1 MFLFMDVVGI
11 KYYVC
16 FQSLIKIIKCQHC
29 LEITFVS
36 CHNVLWAKTFT
47 QKICSFP
54 LQDNRHVI
62 HDLRAVLISVVSLN
76 M

>member
-1 MFLFMDVVGI
+1 MFLFGDVVGI

-36 CHNVLWAKTFT
+36 CHNVLWAKTLT

-54 LQDNRHVI
+54 LRDNRHVI
-62 HDLRAVLISVVSLN
+62 HDLRVVLIRVVSLN

>member
-1 MFLFMDVVGI
+1 MFLFSDAVGI

-16 FQSLIKIIKCQHC
+16 FQSLIKITMCQHC

-36 CHNVLWAKTFT
+36 CHIVLWAKTLI

-54 LQDNRHVI
+54 LRDNRHDIV
-62 HDLRAVLISVVSLN
+62 DLRAVLISVVLLN